1 MTKKKT
7 PSLVTVLLWVVGL
20 AVAADIVI
28 VVIRHPK
35 VPEIPTSQVPVATVS
50 EISAT
55 TVPSPPPAPALAAP
69 VTKGASNEPLSTIDL
84 STSEGLE
91 SFRQQQMAQ
100 LRKQAKGDIGDPT
113 RYHASEE
120 DIRIM
125 ESNKVLVW

>member
-7 PSLVTVLLWVVGL
+7 PSLVSVLLWVVGL

-28 VVIRHPK
+28 VVSRHPK
-35 VPEIPTSQVPVATVS
+35 VPEIPASQTPVATVAG
-50 EISAT
+50 IAT
-55 TVPSPPPAPALAAP
+55 TPMPVPPAPAPAAP

-100 LRKQAKGDIGDPT
+100 LRNQAKGDIGDPT